1 MSSLPRHKR
10 ATITVSALERSES
23 LTEAVMG
30 TTHFT
35 DEDIRDIVE
44 LGESLRRIQSRLL
57 AEGRLA
63 GTIKSNHE

>member
-1 MSSLPRHKR
+1 
-10 ATITVSALERSES
+10 
-23 LTEAVMG
+23 MG